1 MGGAERGHLGKEDR
15 RVSNRIEQR
24 RGGFSLVELLLV
36 MSIIGI
42 LAGVAI
48 PNMRNVTYR
57 ARAAAVD
64 GDLNVLRQ
72 ATLDYN
78 ADRNGWPA
86 EVASGVVP
94 PELSAFLPEGFSF
107 TGEGYELDFENIT
120 LPFGLPGNPSVTRT
134 RSSSTPASA
143 GYAFRLR
150 PSKRRREAVA
160 VLAGATRGA
169 CDFPAGRV
177 YQGAC
182 DTRSPPKASGS
193 GCSPSSP
200 WRIPIRR
207 RGRSC
212 SRTR

>member
-36 MSIIGI
+36 LSIIGI

-120 LPFGLPGNPSVTRT
+120 LPFGLPGNPSVTRMVGAAVT
-134 RSSSTPASA
+134 TPDDALSNAIADFFAGSIVSTVGNTHTFVFDAS
-143 GYAFRLR
+143 
-150 PSKRRREAVA
+150 
-160 VLAGATRGA
+160 
-169 CDFPAGRV
+169 
-177 YQGAC
+177 
-182 DTRSPPKASGS
+182 
-193 GCSPSSP
+193 
-200 WRIPIRR
+200 
-207 RGRSC
+207 
-212 SRTR
+212 